1 MDNLKIGSIVRCNAQ
16 ALTCYGLN
24 GLVYKLN
31 HYAIATVAFS
41 GEKQTRVIPVDL
53 LTLVGEIE
61 PGCMAL
67 NYRPGCQVKQSV
79 GGRIFDEEYIVD
91 HIEISQSLRSMNKGT
106 LYFRVYVIDT
116 NDNLRNLYPDDK
128 IYNCLAVDPNGKI
141 EFTQEE
147 INTLTEE
154 NNMCMSKVK
163 DTRVPSKPTE
173 IKITYDDVAKYCQ
186 NDISITKQAAKVLL
200 NSIYGIHSKTL
211 KEEIQMKTKSR
222 SACNPIKKVIFNDPA
237 TIVFWK
243 DGTKTIVKCQ
253 EGATFNPEKGLAMA
267 ISRHYLC
274 DICGLERYDGIFKR
288 YMPKEEKK

>member
-1 MDNLKIGSIVRCNAQ
+1 MDNIKIGSIVRCNAQ

-67 NYRPGCQVKQSV
+67 NYRPGCQVKRSV
-79 GGRIFDEEYIVD
+79 GGRIFDEAYIVD

-106 LYFRVYVIDT
+106 LYYRVYVTDM

-128 IYNCLAVDPNGKI
+128 IYNCLAVDPCNDPNGK
-141 EFTQEE
+141 
-147 INTLTEE
+147 EE
-154 NNMCMSKVK
+154 NSMCMSKVK
-163 DTRVPSKPTE
+163 DTCVPTKLTE
-173 IKITYDDVAKYCQ
+173 IEITYDDVAKYCQ

-253 EGATFNPEKGLAMA
+253 EGATFDPEKGLAMA
-267 ISRHYLC
+267 ISRHFLC
-274 DICGLERYDGIFKR
+274 DICGLERYDGVFKR
-288 YMPKEEKK
+288 YMPKE

>member
-1 MDNLKIGSIVRCNAQ
+1 MDNIKIGSIVRCNAQ

-67 NYRPGCQVKQSV
+67 NYRPGCQVKRSV
-79 GGRIFDEEYIVD
+79 GDRIFDEAYIVD
-91 HIEISQSLRSMNKGT
+91 HIEISQPLRSTNKDT
-106 LYFRVYVIDT
+106 LYYRVYVTDM

-128 IYNCLAVDPNGKI
+128 IYNCLVVDPCNDPNWK
-141 EFTQEE
+141 
-147 INTLTEE
+147 EE
-154 NNMCMSKVK
+154 NGMCMSKAK
-163 DTRVPSKPTE
+163 DTRVPTKPTE
-173 IKITYDDVAKYCQ
+173 IEITYDDVAKYRQ
-186 NDISITKQAAKVLL
+186 NGISITKQAAKVLL
-200 NSIYGIHSKTL
+200 NSIYDVHSKTL
-211 KEEIQMKTKSR
+211 KEEIQMKAPSKSG
-222 SACNPIKKVIFNDPA
+222 CNPIKKVIFNDPA

-253 EGATFNPEKGLAMA
+253 EGAEFDPEKGLAMA

-274 DICGLERYDGIFKR
+274 DICGLERYDGVFKR
-288 YMPKEEKK
+288 YAPKEEKK